1 MRPTNKQYREII
13 LGAFD
18 THTHRTIKEV
28 NEYLRERNA
37 YVSEQS
43 TRRMLTKM
51 LSEGLL
57 IDLGRRGDKNA
68 VIYTKAIFNQH
79 RFYPTLNGSPVQL
92 PEFVSHVSQLD
103 SKLVA
108 FEALVY
114 IKRLMLDSLASTYPE
129 PYLAKGKSPVAKEL
143 VIRELNTVLDQ
154 LAHWHNFIKS
164 FLETKVWEDY
174 QRDSL
179 ANEFKTQYPVI
190 HALIVDRA
198 WENGEPQQED
208 DTQAAG

>member
-18 THTHRTIKEV
+18 AHTHRTIKEV

-92 PEFVSHVSQLD
+92 PEFVSSVSQLD
-103 SKLVA
+103 SKLIDTA
-108 FEALVY
+108 ALNYV
-114 IKRLMLDSLASTYPE
+114 KRLILDSLASAYPE
-129 PYLAKGKSPVAKEL
+129 PYIAKGKSPVAKEL
-143 VIRELNTVLDQ
+143 VVRELTVVLDQ
-154 LAHWHNFIKS
+154 LAQWHNFIKS
-164 FLETKVWEDY
+164 FLEAKVWEDY

-179 ANEFKTQYPVI
+179 ANEFKTKYPVI
-190 HALIVDRA
+190 HALIVDKA
-198 WENGEPQQED
+198 WENGT
-208 DTQAAG
+208 DTEGSQRAS